1 MEQNGA
7 SASTQQQQDILAAQM
22 RQQQEYAQQ
31 CQYMYTKQC
40 TVQQIASGIQQ
51 IDPFEVIRTISQYY
65 GICTLQL
72 EQQEAMYLN
81 GIIGRI
87 LLNDPNATFS
97 VENWKD
103 LLNILNN
110 AISITFNI
118 QTSQM
123 GRGYGYGGMNGMM
136 GGYNPQMGMM
146 GGMGGFNPQM
156 NMGMGMGM
164 PGPQMGGMMGG
175 YNPQMGMMGG
185 MGNPYSGMNY
195 GYGPNNSFMFNQN
208 QAPKQEG
215 DGSEEDERKI
225 IDNCRQ
231 IFANRLFQTDPI
243 IFLNCLLQGNFELKT
258 DSNNE
263 ELPMALRRSICN
275 ALWRAQDNILQ
286 MIFQV
291 VSSLYNSEYQKR
303 INNGNN
309 KQNQGQQQFTPGY
322 QQPFMGAPQMNM
334 GMGGFNYQGGPQMGG
349 MGMMG
354 GMPGFNPQMNMGMG
368 MGMPGPQMGGMMG
381 GFNPQMNM
389 GMGMMPP
396 MNGMGMNY
404 GQFQMGGMGGFN
416 PGAMGQGG
424 QTQFSSST
432 GSSVW

>member
-31 CQYMYTKQC
+31 CQYMYNKQY
-40 TVQQIASGIQQ
+40 TIQQIANGLQQ

-72 EQQEAMYLN
+72 EQQEAMYLD

-97 VENWKD
+97 ADNWKD

-123 GRGYGYGGMNGMM
+123 GRGYGYGGSI
-136 GGYNPQMGMM
+136 GGGMGMM
-146 GGMGGFNPQM
+146 GGMGGYNPQM

-164 PGPQMGGMMGG
+164 QGPQMGMYGF
-175 YNPQMGMMGG
+175 NPQMGMMGG

-195 GYGPNNSFMFNQN
+195 GYGQNNSFAFNQN
-208 QAPKQEG
+208 QVPRQEG
-215 DGSEEDERKI
+215 ETSEDDERKI

-243 IFLNCLLQGNFELKT
+243 ILLNCLLQGNFELKT
-258 DSNNE
+258 DSNSE

-286 MIFQV
+286 MVFQV
-291 VSSLYNSEYQKR
+291 VSGLYNSEYQKR
-303 INNGNN
+303 FNNNPNN
-309 KQNQGQQQFTPGY
+309 KQNQNQQQFTPGY
-322 QQPFMGAPQMNM
+322 QQPFMGGPQMNM
-334 GMGGFNYQGGPQMGG
+334 GMGGFNYQGGPQ
-349 MGMMG
+349 MG

-381 GFNPQMNM
+381 GMPGFNPQMG

-396 MNGMGMNY
+396 MNGMGMNF

-416 PGAMGQGG
+416 PGMMGHGG
-424 QTQFSSST
+424 QTQFASSS